1 MHLDEWPAERR
12 VVEENVIDHVTSRG
26 ITGVDHAII
35 EYIHRIPVEVTMTEQ
50 LFRDDAYLKECEA
63 TVTASGD
70 GGVELDRTVF
80 YPMGGGQPGDTGTI
94 SWDGDSMDVA
104 NTRYDEG
111 GSIRHLVGEGSE
123 LPPVNTTIRATI
135 DWDRRYLHMRMHT
148 AMHLLGSILKYGV
161 TGGNISATKSR
172 LDFDMEDTV
181 DKERVTADLRAL
193 VAADH
198 PVSCRWITDKELEAQ
213 PELVRTMSVRPPK
226 GAGKVR
232 LLEIEGVDLQ
242 PCGGTHLRSTAEVG
256 QVSIGKV
263 EKKGRRNRRVNI
275 LLDQ

>member
-1 MHLDEWPAERR
+1 
-12 VVEENVIDHVTSRG
+12 
-26 ITGVDHAII
+26 
-35 EYIHRIPVEVTMTEQ
+35 MTEP
-50 LFRDDAYLKECEA
+50 LFRDDSYLKDCEA
-63 TVTASGD
+63 TVTVSGD
-70 GGVELDRTVF
+70 GGVVLDRTVF
-80 YPMGGGQPGDTGTI
+80 YPMGGGQPGDTGRI
-94 SWDGDSMDVA
+94 DWDGGSMTVVD
-104 NTRYDEG
+104 TRYGED
-111 GSIRHLVGEGSE
+111 GSIRHLAEEGAE
-123 LPPVNTTIRATI
+123 LPPVGTRVRAAI
-135 DWDRRYLHMRMHT
+135 DWERRYLHMRMHT

-181 DKERVTADLRAL
+181 DKEQVTRDLRAL
-193 VAADH
+193 VEADH
-198 PVSCRWITDKELEAQ
+198 PVKCRWITDAELEAQ
-213 PELVRTMSVRPPK
+213 PELVRTMSVQPPK